1 MAVERLNFTERENM
15 DKEEII
21 KEMEM
26 DYDQLVRHL
35 LNKYGGAKCD
45 YFTKTNCKN
54 RSKLISRTNEG
65 LICHHID
72 EDKAYNLSVSERA
85 LDYPFDYQKKERL
98 IYCNYIEHL
107 LLHIVI
113 AKDRYWKENDDICRP
128 NQFTDFVDLGVQ
140 RICNDINMMYEQEGT
155 EVKWI
160 NRCYREIDNNFTDYV
175 YVLQSLIKYVLEHY
189 TGEKPGVSLIGKKVK
204 VRFKNFGEGEIL
216 KVDGD
221 EKNSFVTI
229 KFEHSIKRLPRILVE
244 SNSIYYHDC
253 LDFMKRRV
261 SGTYNDKLI
270 DSVYDLLNIE

>member
-1 MAVERLNFTERENM
+1 M

-26 DYDQLVRHL
+26 NYDDLVQYL

-98 IYCNYIEHL
+98 VYCNYIEHL

-113 AKDRYWKENDDICRP
+113 TKDRYWKENDDIHNP
-128 NQFTDFVDLGVQ
+128 SQFALFVDSGVQ
-140 RICNDINMMYEQEGT
+140 RICNDINMMYEQNGT
-155 EVKWI
+155 DVKWI
-160 NRCYREIDNNFTDYV
+160 NRCYQEIDNNFTDYV

-189 TGEKPGVSLIGKKVK
+189 TGDMPGVSLIGKKVK
-204 VRFKNFGEGEIL
+204 FKKSGEGEII
-216 KVDGD
+216 KVDGN
-221 EKNSFVTI
+221 EKDSLVTI
-229 KFEHSIKRLPRILVE
+229 KFEHSVKRVPRLLVDSISVYYHTDIEIMKRL
-244 SNSIYYHDC
+244 
-253 LDFMKRRV
+253 V
-261 SGTYNDKLI
+261 SRTYNDKLI
-270 DSVYDLLNIE
+270 DSVFNSLDIE